1 MGYNPILS
9 SEVDVDSPGKA
20 ELFQKIK
27 ENFDYLYSKSA
38 MSGDVLNGSLD
49 LDTDA
54 DGVPD
59 NWTLNLYPNGAG
71 EFDESTPSHGVRAFK
86 FTRVSGSGNGGGYL
100 ESSYIEISPLD
111 NEAISV
117 DIKSSV
123 AGIKNIVKI
132 RYFDKDKTYISDEN
146 VYNSTSNPTSWTKYY
161 FTLTIPSTARYY
173 KIQLIGGYTDTDV
186 AGIAYF
192 DNVRRYIK
200 TNQSLL
206 KTTYGEVSG
215 YGNLTLPGGEYGF
228 YPRVKSQGGRVFG
241 AIGFNYTSSSYATLI
256 SFIYQDTYD
265 FLIKADAGYTGYA
278 LQRYVTSSAKEHWV
292 FLLYD
297 KTNRK
302 MVGGYSAPDHPC
314 ANNGGDL
321 EEVPHPFADYWD
333 KQPLPKDYEIVVLD
347 MKSTYEVKEKATR
360 KRGILEIIQ
369 EEYEIDD
376 TAEKEWQPRDIDG
389 TKTMVKKNPL
399 YTIRGLRKKTKEV

>member
-132 RYFDKDKTYISDEN
+132 RYFDKDKTYISDVN

-206 KTTYGEVSG
+206 KTTYGEVNTSVAA
-215 YGNLTLPGGEYGF
+215 NLTLPGGQYGF
-228 YPRVKSQGGRVFG
+228 YPQVRISNPAAYLNAQICS
-241 AIGFNYTSSSYATLI
+241 AIQNASYV
-256 SFIYQDTYD
+256 SNIYLAPSVYS
-265 FLIKADAGYTGYA
+265 AYA
-278 LQRYVTSSAKEHWV
+278 LQRYVTSSGTEHWV
-292 FLLYD
+292 FLFYN
-297 KTNRK
+297 KRTK
-302 MVGGYSAPDHPC
+302 SIEAGYSAPDHPC
-314 ANNGGDL
+314 ANNGGD
-321 EEVPHPFADYWD
+321 ENEVPHPFADYWN
-333 KQPLPKDYEIVVLD
+333 KPLPEGYEIVVLD
-347 MKSTYEVKEKATR
+347 MKSTYELKEKATE
-360 KRGILEIIQ
+360 KRRILQIVE

-376 TAEKEWQPRDIDG
+376 TAEKEWRPRDIDG
-389 TKTMVKKNPL
+389 KKIMVKKHHL
-399 YTIRGLRKKTKEV
+399 YTIRGLRKKSKEV